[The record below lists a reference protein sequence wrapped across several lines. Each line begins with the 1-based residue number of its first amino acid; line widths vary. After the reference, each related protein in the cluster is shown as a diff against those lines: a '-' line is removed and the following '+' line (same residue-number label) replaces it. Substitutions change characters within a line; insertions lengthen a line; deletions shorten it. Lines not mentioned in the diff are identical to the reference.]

1 MGSTETGRV
10 APWVAPARPS
20 VVGPPSPVRR
30 SKSGE
35 SGERVT
41 EPAAREPPTA
51 TGLVRLARCPLTT
64 RPLAASRMLQAP
76 GVSPRF
82 LDLLAQ
88 EPLGRSRVLDVG
100 CGAGRLSLALAPA
113 SKWVVG
119 LDRDAPLIQEARRR
133 AAAAGLTNVE
143 FHEADVEADPYEP
156 WRPDLVTAH
165 LCASDAIIERA
176 GRALAP
182 GACLAMVAFHVDQ
195 WKETGKVS
203 RFAYNEARMHITLEA
218 HGFAV
223 EALEV
228 EQDVRR
234 FDSVEEGLAAAVGL
248 EDRWKADGRWFR
260 YIAFLESGGRTL
272 TRSHLLVKA
281 RLLGEAQPPASRAD
295 QRSGAS
301 P

>member
-1 MGSTETGRV
+1 M
-10 APWVAPARPS
+10 PS
-20 VVGPPSPVRR
+20 
-30 SKSGE
+30 
-35 SGERVT
+35 
-41 EPAAREPPTA
+41 
-51 TGLVRLARCPLTT
+51 L
-64 RPLAASRMLQAP
+64 LQAP
-76 GVSPRF
+76 GVSARF

-100 CGAGRLSLALAPA
+100 CGAGRLSLALAPV

-119 LDRDAPLIQEARRR
+119 LDREVSLIQEARRR

-176 GRALAP
+176 AQALGP
-182 GACLAMVAFHVDQ
+182 GSCLAMVSFHVDQ

-203 RFAYNEARMHITLEA
+203 RFAYNEARMRITLEA

-234 FDSVEEGLAAAVGL
+234 FGSVEEGLAAAVGL

-281 RLLGEAQPPASRAD
+281 RRA
-295 QRSGAS
+295 
-301 P
+301 